1 MKYLQL
7 ASVAALLS
15 AATVSAGPLR
25 AREDDGFCPKGYTM
39 SVYYKTITVD
49 TYSSATS
56 VETAVT
62 PTATPVSIESQ
73 PSAEPT
79 VASSSAAVAV
89 VSSTPVA
96 VVPVETT
103 SSAPAAESA
112 VVETLTSLVSPTPVA
127 PVETTSSSVSTV
139 ESTVVPAETTT
150 SSASATPVVPVDT
163 TSSSAVESAVVET
176 LTSSVSSAP
185 VAETSIVPVETKSSS
200 TSAAETAFIQKAAS
214 KTDSVVV
221 TASTETAAVVQTI
234 AAPVVKSAAAQTSTT
249 QAAVEATSTSTT
261 SIVSSSTTTSSVT
274 SSSTTSS
281 STSSS
286 AAASSTT
293 SSSTVSVSLGAS
305 IAGEATFYGGNVGGG
320 TCSFSGYTLP
330 SNLFGTALSLQRWD
344 DAANCGTCVSV
355 TGPSGNS
362 ITAMIV
368 DQCPECESD
377 HLDLFHEAFAEL
389 ADTSLGVIETT
400 WSYVS
405 CDLDGPLQL
414 KNKDGTGPYWFS
426 MQVVNANE
434 AVTALDVS
442 TDGGSTW
449 QGTTRT
455 YYNFFEYDAG
465 FRTSTVD
472 VRVTGASG
480 NTVIVQDVAVVSGTS
495 VTAASNL

>member
-7 ASVAALLS
+7 ASVAALLG

-25 AREDDGFCPKGYTM
+25 AREHDGFCPKGYTM

-56 VETAVT
+56 VETTVT
-62 PTATPVSIESQ
+62 PTATPVSVESQ
-73 PSAEPT
+73 SSADPT
-79 VASSSAAVAV
+79 VASSSTAVAV

-96 VVPVETT
+96 VV
-103 SSAPAAESA
+103 
-112 VVETLTSLVSPTPVA
+112 
-127 PVETTSSSVSTV
+127 SV
-139 ESTVVPAETTT
+139 ETTT
-150 SSASATPVVPVDT
+150 SSASATPVVPVET
-163 TSSSAVESAVVET
+163 TSSSA
-176 LTSSVSSAP
+176 
-185 VAETSIVPVETKSSS
+185 
-200 TSAAETAFIQKAAS
+200 SAAETAFIQKAAS
-214 KTDSVVV
+214 KTDSVVA

-234 AAPVVKSAAAQTSTT
+234 AAPVVKSIAAQTSTT
-249 QAAVEATSTSTT
+249 QAAVEATSTSTS
-261 SIVSSSTTTSSVT
+261 SIISSSTTTSSATTSSTT

-281 STSSS
+281 
-286 AAASSTT
+286 AASSSTT
-293 SSSTVSVSLGAS
+293 SSSAISVSLGAS